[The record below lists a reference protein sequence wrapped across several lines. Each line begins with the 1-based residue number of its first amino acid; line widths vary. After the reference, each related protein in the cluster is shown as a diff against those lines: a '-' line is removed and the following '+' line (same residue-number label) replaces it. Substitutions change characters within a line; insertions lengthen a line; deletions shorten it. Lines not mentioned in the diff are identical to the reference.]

1 MGKYLVFLLLLV
13 SCANP
18 KKLHRMMDNLPEAT
32 AKECAD
38 RFPIKETIETV
49 TIVDSALLRQYEIE
63 FQYMAQMID
72 SLLIENCDTMYIDRI
87 KEVIKKIPCKPETKV
102 IIKTQENTAKLKVLQ
117 NECDKK
123 QAELIAI
130 NNKIVSDCN
139 ALKDKN
145 VKLKHRINLLLLI
158 IIFLAGWTLRKP
170 LLKIIK

>member
-38 RFPIKETIETV
+38 RFPIKETVETV
-49 TIVDSALLRQYEIE
+49 TIIDSALLRQYEIE

-102 IIKTQENTAKLKVLQ
+102 IIKTQENTAKIKVLQ

-123 QAELIAI
+123 QAELMAI